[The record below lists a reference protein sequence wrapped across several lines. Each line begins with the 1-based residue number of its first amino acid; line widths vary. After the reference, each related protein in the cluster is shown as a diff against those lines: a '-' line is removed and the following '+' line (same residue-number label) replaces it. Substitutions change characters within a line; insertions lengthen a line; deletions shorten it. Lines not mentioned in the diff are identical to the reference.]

1 MRCTVALCGISFFLT
16 AGLGSTLA
24 QTNPCEPLRPLKGSA
39 QQYKNRGN
47 RCEGLYQADYGT
59 KALSL
64 ISFTIGALEYP
75 LQTGTT
81 LELTVPSQSETVRVR
96 AIAKPP
102 NVAYEMDALLSSGS
116 TLVWP
121 VSDVLLP
128 ENLGA
133 KQIGVFA
140 WKEKSNRQVFAPVR
154 IIPRGSAHSD
164 GGTVL
169 LSLRP
174 SFDVQVMK
182 WRWAEPN
189 GELCKAAGKWADVAQ
204 VPVDAGQVVSISLP
218 PAKNLG
224 CIDVA
229 ARGSGA
235 DWVTISLR
243 VEMPRP

>member
-1 MRCTVALCGISFFLT
+1 MRFTDALCGISFCLA
-16 AGLGSTLA
+16 AGLGSLLA

-47 RCEGLYQADYGT
+47 RCEGLYEADYGT

-64 ISFTIGALEYP
+64 VSFTIGALEYP

-81 LELTVPSQSETVRVR
+81 LELTVPGQREVVRVR
-96 AIAKPP
+96 AVAKPP
-102 NVAYEMDALLSSGS
+102 NIAYEMDALISPGS
-116 TLVWP
+116 TLFWP
-121 VSDVLLP
+121 VNDVLLQ

-133 KQIGVFA
+133 KEIGVYA

-154 IIPRGSAHSD
+154 IVPSGSAHSD
-164 GGTVL
+164 GRTV

-174 SFDVQVMK
+174 SFDVQIMK

-189 GELCKAAGKWADVAQ
+189 GELCKAAGKWADFAQ
-204 VPVDAGQVVSISLP
+204 VPVDAGQVLSISLP
-218 PAKNLG
+218 TEVNLG